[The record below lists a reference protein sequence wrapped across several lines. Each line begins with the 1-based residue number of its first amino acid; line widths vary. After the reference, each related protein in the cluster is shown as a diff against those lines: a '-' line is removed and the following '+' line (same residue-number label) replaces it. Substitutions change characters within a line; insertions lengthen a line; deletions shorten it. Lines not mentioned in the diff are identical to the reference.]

1 MPVSRP
7 RASTSA
13 ASFYEGIRIGR
24 IEIGKTSMD
33 LPQGTATIKAV
44 KYHAGELAVEGVDAP
59 SPQGPVKMERFAL
72 NRSAWQT

>member
-1 MPVSRP
+1 
-7 RASTSA
+7 
-13 ASFYEGIRIGR
+13 
-24 IEIGKTSMD
+24 MD